1 VVAKII
7 SKYKLPFRAIADLYA
22 YHHANFSD
30 GFLFYTMNILELLS
44 SNSYLTV
51 NKALARK
58 VGLEAAAL
66 FADLA
71 GSQLYWNN
79 QKELEY
85 SEWFFRTREQI
96 EEQTTLSSKTQL
108 RCIKILVDAG
118 LVQTK
123 LKGLPAVTHYLIA
136 QQEVTNLFNL
146 ISQKVASSYSQ
157 TAHLDS
163 PKGSTIKNI
172 NNKNINNDNININK
186 EISISENLESVEDV
200 KYYFETSQILELFTE
215 KTKAKYK
222 IPKSKSLLLRYGPY
236 KLIKE
241 RLEDGSTLEECIKVI
256 ESKYNEWK
264 GTEFMRYL
272 IPETIFRKSNF
283 EKYLTQSQIQIEN
296 NLSQTQKPLIDD
308 KGNYAN
314 TDEGRELFISNIRKR
329 AAEMFRTE
337 REFRENHFGLPNTNA
352 NNDPR

>member
-123 LKGLPAVTHYLIA
+123 LKGLPAITHYLIA

-172 NNKNINNDNININK
+172 NNKNINNDNININ
-186 EISISENLESVEDV
+186 IDFSENQKPKNKIKNKDVEIYPINFTD
-200 KYYFETSQILELFTE
+200 KMIKASNDFFEYRKQIGKAFKAEKSIQTKLNQWSQ
-215 KTKAKYK
+215 
-222 IPKSKSLLLRYGPY
+222 
-236 KLIKE
+236 
-241 RLEDGSTLEECIKVI
+241 
-256 ESKYNEWK
+256 
-264 GTEFMRYL
+264 
-272 IPETIFRKSNF
+272 
-283 EKYLTQSQIQIEN
+283 QIEAYGEDAVIQSIETAIAN
-296 NLSQTQKPLIDD
+296 QYQGTFIDNKFLSQTQKPLIDD

-314 TDEGRELFISNIRKR
+314 TDAGRELFISNIRKR
-329 AAEMFRTE
+329 AEETFRK
-337 REFRENHFGLPNTNA
+337 
-352 NNDPR
+352 

>member
-1 VVAKII
+1 
-7 SKYKLPFRAIADLYA
+7 
-22 YHHANFSD
+22 
-30 GFLFYTMNILELLS
+30 M
-44 SNSYLTV
+44 TV

-172 NNKNINNDNININK
+172 NNKNIISNNININK
-186 EISISENLESVEDV
+186 ESSFVEKIEESVEDV
-200 KYYFETSQILELFTE
+200 KYYFELTQILNLLTE
-215 KTKAKYK
+215 YTKVNYK
-222 IPKSKSLLLRYGPY
+222 IPTSKSVLLRYGAY
-236 KLIKE
+236 KLVKE
-241 RLEDGSTLEECIKVI
+241 RLKDGATLEDCLKVI
-256 ESKYNEWK
+256 EIKNKEWK
-264 GTEFMRYL
+264 GTDFFKYM
-272 IPETIFRKSNF
+272 TIDTLFNKTKF
-283 EKYLTQSQIQIEN
+283 DKYLTQTQIQKEN

-308 KGNYAN
+308 KGNYSD
-314 TDEGRELFISNIRKR
+314 TDAGREQFILDVRELAAKTFRK
-329 AAEMFRTE
+329 
-337 REFRENHFGLPNTNA
+337 
-352 NNDPR
+352 